1 MGAGALGG
9 EGQRPMRDFRGIALL
24 MVALW
29 MAIPTA
35 AEAQMEFSLD
45 EVEED
50 TKPAGKSKDQG
61 DLIEELAAADDAEDG
76 PAELTLQ
83 REEIAE
89 EIYAVQQIYALRLK
103 RLELAPSVAFTL
115 NDPYIKRYGLGFA
128 MNYWFTNVLAI
139 GLNFIWYDWCGE
151 RPGCNPLDRGT
162 DIVPRIQN
170 QFRLGVPIND
180 WQFGLWANFTYVP
193 FYGKFKVRKKIF
205 QWDAY
210 LIGGVGFMRT
220 KPITVFGV
228 ATDPPRVFDWQT
240 NVAFNVGAG
249 LRIFMTRYLTFFTEF
264 RAYMW
269 PDQFENITP
278 ESQLPG
284 PDNAG
289 DPSTWLQ
296 SGSSFV
302 ANTSIQIGFTLFLP
316 IKFEYRL
323 PK

>member
-1 MGAGALGG
+1 
-9 EGQRPMRDFRGIALL
+9 MREFGGIALL
-24 MVALW
+24 IAALL
-29 MAIPTA
+29 TA
-35 AEAQMEFSLD
+35 FSTPVQAQMEFSLD
-45 EVEED
+45 EVEEEEA
-50 TKPAGKSKDQG
+50 KPAEESKSQG
-61 DLIEELAAADDAEDG
+61 DLIEELAAGDDKAEG
-76 PAELTLQ
+76 PTEPSPQ

-103 RLELAPSVAFTL
+103 RFELAPSAAFTL
-115 NDPYIKRYGLGFA
+115 NDPYLKRYGLGFA

-139 GLNFIWYDWCGE
+139 GVNFIWYDWGT
-151 RPGCNPLDRGT
+151 NPLERGT
-162 DIVPRIQN
+162 DLVPRIQN

-210 LIGGVGFMRT
+210 LIGGVGLMRT
-220 KPITVFGV
+220 QPI
-228 ATDPPRVFDWQT
+228 PVFDPEIRSFDWRT
-240 NVAFNVGAG
+240 NIAFNVGAG
-249 LRIFMTRYLTFFTEF
+249 LRIFLTRYLTFFSEF

-269 PDQFENITP
+269 PDQFEN
-278 ESQLPG
+278 EQVA
-284 PDNAG
+284 PDPADRN
-289 DPSTWLQ
+289 DSSTWLQ
-296 SGSSFV
+296 SGSTFV

>member
-1 MGAGALGG
+1 LPRWGTGALRG
-9 EGQRPMRDFRGIALL
+9 EGQRPMRDFGGIALL
-24 MVALW
+24 MAALLT
-29 MAIPTA
+29 AFPTVGQ
-35 AEAQMEFSLD
+35 AQMEFSLD
-45 EVEED
+45 EVDEED
-50 TKPAGKSKDQG
+50 SKPAKESESQG
-61 DLIEELAAADDAEDG
+61 DLFEELAASDDAEDG
-76 PAELTLQ
+76 PAEPAPQ

-115 NDPYIKRYGLGFA
+115 NDPYLKHYGLGLA
-128 MNYWFTNVLAI
+128 MNYWFTNVLAL
-139 GLNFIWYDWCGE
+139 GFNFIWYDWGT
-151 RPGCNPLDRGT
+151 NPLERST
-162 DIVPRIQN
+162 NIIPRIQN

-180 WQFGLWANFTYVP
+180 WQMGMWVNFTYVP

-220 KPITVFGV
+220 QPTPVF
-228 ATDPPRVFDWQT
+228 DPAVRSFDWQT

-249 LRIFMTRYLTFFTEF
+249 LRIFLTRYLTFFTEF

-269 PDQFENITP
+269 PDQFENVDV
-278 ESQLPG
+278 SPG
-284 PDNAG
+284 SPN

-296 SGSSFV
+296 SDSTFV
-302 ANTSIQIGFTLFLP
+302 ANTSIQLGVTVFFP

>member
-1 MGAGALGG
+1 
-9 EGQRPMRDFRGIALL
+9 MRDFGGIALL
-24 MVALW
+24 LAALLT
-29 MAIPTA
+29 AFPTTA
-35 AEAQMEFSLD
+35 QAQMEFSLD
-45 EVEED
+45 EVDEED
-50 TKPAGKSKDQG
+50 SEPTKQSESQG
-61 DLIEELAAADDAEDG
+61 DLIEELAAGDDADGG
-76 PAELTLQ
+76 PAEPAPQ

-103 RLELAPSVAFTL
+103 RVELAPSVAFTL
-115 NDPYIKRYGLGFA
+115 NDPYLKHYGLGLA
-128 MNYWFTNVLAI
+128 VNYWFTNVLAV
-139 GLNFIWYDWCGE
+139 GANFIWYDWGT
-151 RPGCNPLDRGT
+151 NPLERGT
-162 DIVPRIQN
+162 DLVGRIQN

-180 WQFGLWANFTYVP
+180 WQTGAWVNFTYVP

-205 QWDAY
+205 QWDSY

-228 ATDPPRVFDWQT
+228 ATEPPRTFDWQT
-240 NVAFNVGAG
+240 NIAFNVGAG
-249 LRIFMTRYLTFFTEF
+249 LRIFLTRYLTFFTEF

-269 PDQFENITP
+269 PDQFENIAP

-284 PDNAG
+284 PPPAG

-296 SGSSFV
+296 SGSTFV
-302 ANTSIQIGFTLFLP
+302 ANTSIQLGFTLFLP

>member
-1 MGAGALGG
+1 
-9 EGQRPMRDFRGIALL
+9 MRVFGGIALL
-24 MVALW
+24 TAALW
-29 MAIPTA
+29 LTLPMA

-45 EVEED
+45 EVDEEEPKA
-50 TKPAGKSKDQG
+50 TKKQESQG
-61 DLIEELAAADDAEDG
+61 DLIEELAAGDDSAQDG
-76 PAELTLQ
+76 PVEPAPQ

-103 RLELAPSVAFTL
+103 RLELAPSAAFTL
-115 NDPYIKRYGLGFA
+115 NDPYLKRYGLGFA
-128 MNYWFTNVLAI
+128 MNYWFTNVLAL
-139 GLNFIWYDWCGE
+139 GVNFIWYDWGT
-151 RPGCNPLDRGT
+151 NPLDRGT

-210 LIGGVGFMRT
+210 LIGGVGLMRT
-220 KPITVFGV
+220 QPIPVF
-228 ATDPPRVFDWQT
+228 DPEVRSFDWQT

-249 LRIFMTRYLTFFTEF
+249 LRIFLTRYLTFFTEF

-269 PDQFENITP
+269 PDKFENVRV
-278 ESQLPG
+278 
-284 PDNAG
+284 
-289 DPSTWLQ
+289 DPADRQDSSTWLQ
-296 SGSSFV
+296 SGSTFV
-302 ANTSIQIGFTLFLP
+302 ANTSIQIGLTLFLP

>member
-1 MGAGALGG
+1 MA
-9 EGQRPMRDFRGIALL
+9 ALL
-24 MVALW
+24 MAF
-29 MAIPTA
+29 PTA
-35 AEAQMEFSLD
+35 VDAQMEFSFD
-45 EVEED
+45 EVDEED
-50 TKPAGKSKDQG
+50 AEPAEDSKGQG
-61 DLIEELAAADDAEDG
+61 DLIEELAAGDEADSG
-76 PAELTLQ
+76 PTEAAPQ

-103 RLELAPSVAFTL
+103 RHELAPSVAFTL
-115 NDPYIKRYGLGFA
+115 NDPYLKHYGLGLAF
-128 MNYWFTNVLAI
+128 NYWFTNVLAV
-139 GLNFIWYDWCGE
+139 GANFIWYDWGT
-151 RPGCNPLDRGT
+151 NPLERGT
-162 DIVPRIQN
+162 DLVGRIQN
-170 QFRLGVPIND
+170 QSRLGVPIND
-180 WQFGLWANFTYVP
+180 WQTGAWVNFTYVP

>member
-1 MGAGALGG
+1 MREFGG
-9 EGQRPMRDFRGIALL
+9 FALL
-24 MVALW
+24 MAALLT
-29 MAIPTA
+29 AFPTA
-35 AEAQMEFSLD
+35 VQAQMEFSLD
-45 EVEED
+45 EVDEEK
-50 TKPAGKSKDQG
+50 TQQAKEPESQG
-61 DLIEELAAADDAEDG
+61 DLIEELAAGKDTDDG
-76 PAELTLQ
+76 PVEAAPQ

-115 NDPYIKRYGLGFA
+115 NDPYLKHYGLGFA
-128 MNYWFTNVLAI
+128 LNYWFTNVLAV
-139 GLNFIWYDWCGE
+139 GLNFNWYDWGT
-151 RPGCNPLDRGT
+151 NPLERGT
-162 DIVPRIQN
+162 SFPPRLQN

-220 KPITVFGV
+220 QPI
-228 ATDPPRVFDWQT
+228 PVFDSQNRSFNWQT

-249 LRIFMTRYLTFFTEF
+249 LRIFLTRYLTFFTEF

-269 PDQFENITP
+269 PDQFENVNVAP
-278 ESQLPG
+278 DPDDQL
-284 PDNAG
+284 

-296 SGSSFV
+296 TGSTFV

>member
-1 MGAGALGG
+1 MA
-9 EGQRPMRDFRGIALL
+9 
-24 MVALW
+24 ALW
-29 MAIPTA
+29 IAFPMA

-45 EVEED
+45 EVEEEES
-50 TKPAGKSKDQG
+50 KPAKQESQG
-61 DLIEELAAADDAEDG
+61 DLIEELAAGDDAASDG
-76 PAELTLQ
+76 PVEPTPQ

-103 RLELAPSVAFTL
+103 RAELAPSAAFTL
-115 NDPYIKRYGLGFA
+115 NDPYLKRYGLGFA
-128 MNYWFTNVLAI
+128 FNYWFTNVLAL
-139 GLNFIWYDWCGE
+139 GVNFIWYDWGTD
-151 RPGCNPLDRGT
+151 PLSRGT
-162 DIVPRIQN
+162 DLVPRIQN

-210 LIGGVGFMRT
+210 LIGGVGMMRT
-220 KPITVFGV
+220 QPIPVF
-228 ATDPPRVFDWQT
+228 DPEFRSFDWQT

-249 LRIFMTRYLTFFTEF
+249 LRIFLTRYLTFFTEF

-269 PDQFENITP
+269 PDKFENTRVD
-278 ESQLPG
+278 PG
-284 PDNAG
+284 NRPDS
-289 DPSTWLQ
+289 STWLQ
-296 SGSSFV
+296 SGSTFV
-302 ANTSIQIGFTLFLP
+302 ANTSIQIGLTLFLP

>member
-1 MGAGALGG
+1 
-9 EGQRPMRDFRGIALL
+9 

-50 TKPAGKSKDQG
+50 TKPAAKSKDQG
-61 DLIEELAAADDAEDG
+61 DLIEELAATDDTEDG
-76 PAELTLQ
+76 PAELTPQ

-139 GLNFIWYDWCGE
+139 GVNFNWYDWG
-151 RPGCNPLDRGT
+151 GNPLDNGT
-162 DIVPRIQN
+162 DLEFRVRN
-170 QFRLGVPIND
+170 QFRLGVPLNE

-205 QWDAY
+205 QWDSY
-210 LIGGVGFMRT
+210 LIGGVGIMRT
-220 KPITVFGV
+220 QPI
-228 ATDPPRVFDWQT
+228 PVFDPEIRNFGWQT
-240 NVAFNVGAG
+240 DVAFNVGAG
-249 LRIFMTRYLTFFTEF
+249 LRIFLTRYLTFFTEF

-269 PDQFENITP
+269 PDKFENV
-278 ESQLPG
+278 QVDPG
-284 PDNAG
+284 NRT
-289 DPSTWLQ
+289 DPSTWTQ
-296 SGSSFV
+296 DGSTFV

-316 IKFEYRL
+316 VKFEYRL

>member
-1 MGAGALGG
+1 
-9 EGQRPMRDFRGIALL
+9 
-24 MVALW
+24 
-29 MAIPTA
+29 MAIPTVA
-35 AEAQMEFSLD
+35 QAQMEFSLD

-50 TKPAGKSKDQG
+50 TKPAAKSKGQG
-61 DLIEELAAADDAEDG
+61 DLIEELAAADDTEDG
-76 PAELTLQ
+76 PAELTPQ

-139 GLNFIWYDWCGE
+139 GVNFNWYDWG
-151 RPGCNPLDRGT
+151 GNPLDNGT
-162 DIVPRIQN
+162 DLEFRVRN
-170 QFRLGVPIND
+170 QFRLGVPLNE

-205 QWDAY
+205 QWDSY
-210 LIGGVGFMRT
+210 LIGGVGIMRT
-220 KPITVFGV
+220 QPIPIF
-228 ATDPPRVFDWQT
+228 DPEIRSFDWQT
-240 NVAFNVGAG
+240 DVAFNVGAG
-249 LRIFMTRYLTFFTEF
+249 IRIFLTRYLTFFTEF

-269 PDQFENITP
+269 PDKFENV
-278 ESQLPG
+278 QVDPG
-284 PDNAG
+284 NRT
-289 DPSTWLQ
+289 DPSTWTQ
-296 SGSSFV
+296 DGSTFV

-316 IKFEYRL
+316 VKFEYRL